1 MWTGLAQSFRA
12 PNLSD
17 VSRLDEAL
25 SGELE
30 IASPDLDPE
39 RYLTWDV
46 GVKAREGPLE
56 FEAVYFYT
64 WITDMIVRTPTGN
77 IVAGAIEVRKSNVG
91 DGYVQGAS
99 GTLTYHF
106 GEGLLAGWQAAGG
119 ASWQQGAVDTFPTS
133 APVKSREPLGKVP
146 PAGGFV
152 RLGFESPDGLWHVE
166 AEARFARAQ
175 ERLSPGDV
183 RDTQRI
189 PPGGTPGWATFALR
203 GGVRVAERLTV
214 DVGLENLGNRDY
226 RHHGSGVN
234 EPGAQA
240 VLSVG
245 WGF

>member
-1 MWTGLAQSFRA
+1 MMDAEIIAVGSELLTPF
-12 PNLSD
+12 
-17 VSRLDEAL
+17 RLDTNSL
-25 SGELE
+25 
-30 IASPDLDPE
+30 
-39 RYLTWDV
+39 YLT
-46 GVKAREGPLE
+46 GKLNALG
-56 FEAVYFYT
+56 
-64 WITDMIVRTPTGN
+64 
-77 IVAGAIEVRKSNVG
+77 IEVRFKTIVG
-91 DGYVQGAS
+91 DDRQRLAEVFSTALKRSRWIVVTG
-99 GTLTYHF
+99 
-106 GEGLLAGWQAAGG
+106 GLG
-119 ASWQQGAVDTFPTS
+119 PTEDDLC
-133 APVKSREPLGKVP
+133 REVVAEVLERPLQEDPRIRRKI
-146 PAGGFV
+146 
-152 RLGFESPDGLWHVE
+152 
-166 AEARFARAQ
+166 EARFARAQ